1 MRGPLSVPTQA
12 LAAASNANY
21 GYWGGGGDTSGP
33 AITSRIERIDF
44 SNDTPSSSPKGP
56 LSRERRYLSATGNT
70 SYGYWGGDGPPGAA
84 TNDRLDY
91 SNDTVATVSRG
102 PLSAGRYGL
111 FAASAAANANPQ

>member
-1 MRGPLSVPTQA
+1 MSCTGKGTICNMGAEIGATTSTF
-12 LAAASNANY
+12 
-21 GYWGGGGDTSGP
+21 GYDDSM
-33 AITSRIERIDF
+33 
-44 SNDTPSSSPKGP
+44 
-56 LSRERRYLSATGNT
+56 RRYLSATGNT